1 MIYLNLRSFFQK
13 YSMRQESTGIP
24 DSRKLVLSGLSV
36 LVVLVFIIDILLGSV
51 SIPADRI
58 IHIIFAR
65 ESDNTAW
72 LFIVQKIRIPKAI
85 TAVLVGCGLSVSGLQ
100 MQTLFR
106 NPLAGPSEL
115 GITAGAGLGVA
126 AVMLTGSTG
135 AGMYAIRELGV
146 SGSWLIILMAS
157 AGSGLVLSLIL
168 LIAGRVRD
176 NVILLIVGVMIGT
189 ITLSVVSIWQY
200 FSQPEQ
206 LQEYIMW
213 TFGSLGGVTEYHL
226 YVLSGVVSFGL
237 VVAFISSKS
246 LNALLLGENYA
257 RSMGLPVGR
266 SRLIIMAGTSLLTG
280 SITAF
285 CGPIGFI
292 GIAIPHITRS
302 LLNTSNHRV
311 LIPGVCLVG
320 AGLMLICDIIAQ
332 MPGSQTVLPINVVTS
347 LLGAP
352 VVIWVI
358 ISRNNLRSSF
368 S

>member
-1 MIYLNLRSFFQK
+1 MAETLNKQPLPKTPLNTHRLTFLCLVTLAVVFF
-13 YSMRQESTGIP
+13 
-24 DSRKLVLSGLSV
+24 VLDV
-36 LVVLVFIIDILLGSV
+36 MLGSV
-51 SIPADRI
+51 QIPFKEVFK
-58 IHIIFAR
+58 IIFLK
-65 ESDNTAW
+65 ESENTAW
-72 LFIVQKIRIPKAI
+72 LFIIEKIRIPKAI
-85 TAVLVGCGLSVSGLQ
+85 TAMLVGCGLSVSGLQ

-126 AVMLTGSTG
+126 AVMLAGGSS
-135 AGMYAIRELGV
+135 ASMYAISKLGV
-146 SGSWLIILMAS
+146 SGSWLIIVMAS
-157 AGSGLVLSLIL
+157 LGSALVLSLIL
-168 LIAGRVRD
+168 LIAGRIRD

-189 ITLSVVSIWQY
+189 ITLSIVSIWQY

-213 TFGSLGGVTEYHL
+213 TFGSLGGVTQYHL
-226 YVLSGVVSFGL
+226 YALSGVVAFGL
-237 VVAFISSKS
+237 LLAFISSKS

-257 RSMGLPVGR
+257 KSMGLTIGKT
-266 SRLIIMAGTSLLTG
+266 RLIIMLSTSLLTG

-285 CGPIGFI
+285 CGPIGFV

-302 LLNTSNHRV
+302 LFGTSDHRV
-311 LIPGVCLVG
+311 LIPGCCLTGMV
-320 AGLMLICDIIAQ
+320 LLLLCDIIAQ
-332 MPGSQTVLPINVVTS
+332 LPGMQTVIPVNVVTS

-352 VVIWVI
+352 VVIWII

>member
-1 MIYLNLRSFFQK
+1 MAETFPKEPSHKSPAATHRLIFAC
-13 YSMRQESTGIP
+13 
-24 DSRKLVLSGLSV
+24 
-36 LVVLVFIIDILLGSV
+36 LVVLAIVFFILDVMLGSV
-51 SIPADRI
+51 QIPFKEVFKI
-58 IHIIFAR
+58 ISLH
-65 ESDNTAW
+65 ESENTAW
-72 LFIVQKIRIPKAI
+72 LFIIEKIRIPKAI
-85 TAVLVGCGLSVSGLQ
+85 TAILVGCGLSVSGLQ

-126 AVMLTGSTG
+126 AVMLAGGSS
-135 AGMYAIRELGV
+135 ASMYAISKLGV
-146 SGSWLIILMAS
+146 SGSWLIIAMAS
-157 AGSGLVLSLIL
+157 LGSALVLSLIL
-168 LIAGRVRD
+168 VIAGRIRD

-189 ITLSVVSIWQY
+189 ITLSIVSIWQY

-213 TFGSLGGVTEYHL
+213 TFGSLGGVTQYHL
-226 YVLSGVVSFGL
+226 YALSGVVAFGL
-237 VVAFISSKS
+237 LLAFVSSKA

-257 RSMGLPVGR
+257 RSMGLTIAKT
-266 SRLIIMAGTSLLTG
+266 RLIIMLSTSLLTG

-285 CGPIGFI
+285 CGPIGFV

-302 LLNTSNHRV
+302 LFGTSDHRV
-311 LIPGVCLVG
+311 LIPGCCLTGMV
-320 AGLMLICDIIAQ
+320 LLLLCDIIAQ
-332 MPGSQTVLPINVVTS
+332 MPGMQTVIPINVVTS

-352 VVIWVI
+352 IVIWII

>member
-1 MIYLNLRSFFQK
+1 MQI
-13 YSMRQESTGIP
+13 
-24 DSRKLVLSGLSV
+24 DSSSHPISNKLIFVGLSI
-36 LVVLVFIIDILLGSV
+36 LAILFFVVDIMLGSIR
-51 SIPADRI
+51 IPFSDVARI
-58 IHIIFAR
+58 VFSH
-65 ESDNTAW
+65 ESENQAW
-72 LFIVQKIRIPKAI
+72 LFIVEKIRLPKAI
-85 TAVLVGCGLSVSGLQ
+85 TAILVGCGLSVSGLQ

-126 AVMLTGSTG
+126 AVMLTSGSSVG
-135 AGMYAIRELGV
+135 IYAVRELGV
-146 SGSWLIILMAS
+146 SGSWLIIAMAS
-157 AGSGLVLSLIL
+157 LGSALVLSLIL
-168 LIAGRVRD
+168 LIAGRIRD

-200 FSQPEQ
+200 FSRPEQ

-226 YVLSGVVSFGL
+226 YALAGVVSFGL
-237 VVAFISSKS
+237 LLAFVSSKS

-257 RSMGLPVGR
+257 RSMGLTIGR

-302 LLNTSNHRV
+302 IFNTADHRI
-311 LIPGVCLVG
+311 LIPATCLVG
-320 AGLMLICDIIAQ
+320 TVLMLVCDIIAQ
-332 MPGSQTVLPINVVTS
+332 MPGTQTVLPINIVTS

-352 VVIWVI
+352 VVIWII

>member
-1 MIYLNLRSFFQK
+1 MQINSAD
-13 YSMRQESTGIP
+13 SGT
-24 DSRKLVLSGLSV
+24 SRKLIIMGLV
-36 LVVLVFIIDILLGSV
+36 GLAVFFFIADILLGSV
-51 SIPADRI
+51 SIPFNEVI
-58 IHIIFAR
+58 SIIFSGK
-65 ESDNTAW
+65 SDNTAW
-72 LFIVQKIRIPKAI
+72 LFIIEKIRLPKAI

-126 AVMLTGSTG
+126 AVMLTAGSSTSI
-135 AGMYAIRELGV
+135 YAIRQLGI
-146 SGSWLIILMAS
+146 SGSWLIIVMAS
-157 AGSGLVLSLIL
+157 LGSALVLSLIL
-168 LIAGRVRD
+168 LIAGRIRD

-189 ITLSVVSIWQY
+189 ITVSVISIWQY

-213 TFGSLGGVTEYHL
+213 TFGSLGGVTQYHL
-226 YVLSGVVSFGL
+226 YALSGVVVFGL
-237 VVAFISSKS
+237 LLAFISSKA

-257 RSMGLPVGR
+257 RSMGLTIGR
-266 SRLIIMAGTSLLTG
+266 TRLIIMAGTSLLTG

-302 LLNTSNHRV
+302 LFATSDHRI
-311 LIPGVCLVG
+311 LIPGTCLVG
-320 AGLMLICDIIAQ
+320 TVLMLICDIIAQ
-332 MPGSQTVLPINVVTS
+332 MPGTATVLPINVVTS

-352 VVIWVI
+352 VVIWII